1 LDLAGGIARHI
12 YVDGGQ
18 MTSREQQDPYG
29 VLGVGRQ
36 ASPDEIASAYRR
48 AARATHP
55 DGGGSDAGAERFQA
69 VSDAYDVLRD
79 PGRRAGYDR
88 RHPLP
93 REEAA
98 GAAGGSVRYAAP
110 GSQHVVLGS
119 RPLAAAVRARLGVAN
134 VDLLGSAEGRGD
146 IAEMF
151 RVALWLLRGY
161 R

>member
-1 LDLAGGIARHI
+1 
-12 YVDGGQ
+12 

-36 ASPDEIASAYRR
+36 ASPDEIARAFRR

-55 DGGGSDAGAERFQA
+55 DGGGSDAGAERFQV
-69 VSDAYDVLRD
+69 VSDAYGVLRD

-93 REEAA
+93 REEGA
-98 GAAGGSVRYAAP
+98 GAAGGSVRYAAL

-119 RPLAAAVRARLGVAN
+119 RPPTAAVRPRLGVAT
-134 VDLLGSAEGRGD
+134 VDLVTSVKGLGD
-146 IAEMF
+146 IEGMF
-151 RVALWLLRGY
+151 RVAVWLLRGH